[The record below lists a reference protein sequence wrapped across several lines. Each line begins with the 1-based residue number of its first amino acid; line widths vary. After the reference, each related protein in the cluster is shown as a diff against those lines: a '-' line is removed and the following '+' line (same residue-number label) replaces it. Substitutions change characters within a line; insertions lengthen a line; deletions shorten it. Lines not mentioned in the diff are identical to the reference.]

1 MAKDLLEN
9 KFKSERDTESSAL
22 TILDNKDSTSLVPSL
37 ISTGNEVDVV
47 TTVSTLSQPVSVEN
61 GRGTKVQS
69 HHLKLCEE
77 EVCHEIQLPDCE
89 KTRIGK

>member
-37 ISTGNEVDVV
+37 ISTGNEADVM
-47 TTVSTLSQPVSVEN
+47 TGVSTLSQPVSVEK
-61 GRGTKVQS
+61 GRGTKFKV
-69 HHLKLCEE
+69 
-77 EVCHEIQLPDCE
+77 I
-89 KTRIGK
+89 I